1 MGVVKKLKRLRKQT
15 AIKTSDIQRVVAS
28 GVDVDT
34 YLNRAR
40 TLDSYINPAKED
52 DEPVEA
58 AQAQPMEMNV
68 VEEPK

>member
-1 MGVVKKLKRLRKQT
+1 MGVVKKLKRLHKQT

-40 TLDSYINPAKED
+40 TLDSYINPTQDD

-58 AQAQPMEMNV
+58 ENVQPITMKET
-68 VEEPK
+68 EEPK

>member
-1 MGVVKKLKRLRKQT
+1 MGVVKKLKRLHKQT

-40 TLDSYINPAKED
+40 TLDSYIDRDPSGKGIFD
-52 DEPVEA
+52 FS
-58 AQAQPMEMNV
+58 NV
-68 VEEPK
+68 VNFKEVINF

>member
-1 MGVVKKLKRLRKQT
+1 MGVVKKLKRLHKQT

-40 TLDSYINPAKED
+40 TLDSYIDRDPSGKGIFDFSNEVNFKE
-52 DEPVEA
+52 VI
-58 AQAQPMEMNV
+58 NF
-68 VEEPK
+68 